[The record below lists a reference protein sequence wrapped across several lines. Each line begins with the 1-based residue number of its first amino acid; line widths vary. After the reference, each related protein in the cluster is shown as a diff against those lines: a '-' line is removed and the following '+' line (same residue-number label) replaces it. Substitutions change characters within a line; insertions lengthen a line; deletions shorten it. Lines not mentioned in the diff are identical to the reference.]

1 MRPVLRL
8 LGTRYGVALVLALL
22 VLGIVG
28 ITRAVAGSYQA
39 TTFGPAVE
47 PSFSSSIDPTAGD
60 DSVLTPDSP
69 APPSTSP
76 GAPEPAKVAI
86 DFVQAWLNHT
96 GVTAEQWRAGFA
108 KYATS
113 ALRDKLKDTDPAG
126 VPAQR
131 VTGSVV
137 LENRAAQFVEA
148 SLPLDSGTVHLRLLS
163 TNGRWL
169 VDGVD
174 WERT

>member
-22 VLGIVG
+22 VLAVVG
-28 ITRAVAGSYQA
+28 ITRAVAGPYQA
-39 TTFGPAVE
+39 TTLGPAVE
-47 PSFSSSIDPTAGD
+47 PSTSSSVDPTAGD
-60 DSVLTPDSP
+60 DSLLIPDSP
-69 APPSTSP
+69 APPVTSP
-76 GAPEPAKVAI
+76 GAADPATVAT
-86 DFVQAWLNHT
+86 DFVQEWLNHT

-108 KYATS
+108 KHATA
-113 ALRDKLKDTDPAG
+113 ALRDKLKSTDPAG

-131 VTGSVV
+131 ITGQVTVQNGSA
-137 LENRAAQFVEA
+137 RFVEA
-148 SLPLDSGTVHLRLLS
+148 TVPVDSGTVILRLIS

-174 WERT
+174 WERS